1 MNRQIIIIPFLFI
14 AATFFAGCGDD
25 SAASSDVI
33 GKWIVRE
40 TAGIKA
46 PSDESWYEFKDG
58 GKVAMGSAF
67 GNTNGTWELKGN
79 DLTITSLPDP
89 NDPDSIQ
96 VSMKHVI
103 QSIDGGRMVI
113 TLEGLEIVLE
123 KE

>member
-1 MNRQIIIIPFLFI
+1 MNRALIMIPFLFV
-14 AATFFAGCGDD
+14 AAIFFAGCGDD
-25 SAASSDVI
+25 SADSPDVI

-40 TAGIKA
+40 TAGMKA

-79 DLTITSLPDP
+79 DLNITSLPDP
-89 NDPDSIQ
+89 DDPDSLQIT
-96 VSMKHVI
+96 MKYVI
-103 QSIDGGRMVI
+103 QSIDGDRMVI
-113 TLEGLEIVLE
+113 SLEDLEMVLE